1 MVYTVLLLE
10 NTLGTI
16 WNVWCLNSPNLRN
29 LIIVFFFFFFDKLI
43 IVLMHWKEQNLQVMD
58 SLFDKVFVKQ
68 YGGEGSYYLY
78 TYICTM
84 QWTSYVLSP
93 SNLM

>member
-16 WNVWCLNSPNLRN
+16 WNVWCLNPPNKKTCRG
-29 LIIVFFFFFFDKLI
+29 IPHYCVFFFFYKCLRNLI

-58 SLFDKVFVKQ
+58 SLFHKVFMKQ
-68 YGGEGSYYLY
+68 YGGEESYYLY

-84 QWTSYVLSP
+84 Q
-93 SNLM
+93 

>member
-16 WNVWCLNSPNLRN
+16 WNGMYGVLTLPIKKTCRGIPHYS
-29 LIIVFFFFFFDKLI
+29 VFFFFKYLRNLI

-58 SLFDKVFVKQ
+58 SLFHKVFMKQ
-68 YGGEGSYYLY
+68 YGGEESYYLY

-84 QWTSYVLSP
+84 Q
-93 SNLM
+93 